1 MYNPFDGVTP
11 SLGPFGQYLN
21 PVIVIG
27 LGVIMALA
35 LAYSGAH
42 LIPAATS
49 FIKARRSGR
58 PHQAEEALKDMA
70 APAAAIVI
78 IILIPVIYL
87 VLVSIANR

>member
-27 LGVIMALA
+27 LGLLMALG
-35 LAYSGAH
+35 LAYAAAH
-42 LIPAATS
+42 LVPAS
-49 FIKARRSGR
+49 LSWIRARRSGR

-70 APAAAIVI
+70 APGVAIVVI
-78 IILIPVIYL
+78 VLIPVIYL
-87 VLVSIANR
+87 VLVNIAA